1 MLTVSTTP
9 LKPSPALQRALA
21 GVKLEALKGIV
32 ARGLTRGTL
41 LMAAQIQAKRLTGK
55 GPFPV
60 SQHKLGVVSGRLRQS
75 IRPTAARIE
84 GDSVIS
90 SIGSVVSYLKAHE
103 FGFSGAVK
111 VRAHEVTMTS
121 LFGKKLAEPLRF
133 SRLASTRQVKIPERR
148 PIRTGIEENAPLL
161 NREITRELK
170 SHFSGS

>member
-9 LKPSPALQRALA
+9 LKPSPELQRALA
-21 GVKLEALKGIV
+21 GVKPDVLKGIV

-60 SQHKLGVVSGRLRQS
+60 SQNKLGVVSGRLRQS
-75 IRPTAARIE
+75 IRATEARIE
-84 GDSVIS
+84 GDSVIA
-90 SIGSVVSYLKAHE
+90 SIGSNVSYLKAHE
-103 FGFSGAVK
+103 FGFSGSVK

-133 SRLASTRQVKIPERR
+133 SRLASSRKVNIPERR
-148 PIRTGIEENAPLL
+148 PIRTGIEESAPLL

-170 SHFSGS
+170 THFPGS